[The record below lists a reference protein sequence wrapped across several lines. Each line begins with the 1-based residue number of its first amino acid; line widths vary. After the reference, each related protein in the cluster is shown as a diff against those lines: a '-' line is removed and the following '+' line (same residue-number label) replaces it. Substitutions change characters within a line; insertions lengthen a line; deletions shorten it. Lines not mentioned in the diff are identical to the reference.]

1 MCNSAEQVL
10 VTALILLWF
19 KSKFAL
25 LGKKRL
31 NFEYYFIY
39 LKYLKIICISNT
51 IVALFIYENPF

>member
-10 VTALILLWF
+10 LTALILLWF
-19 KSKFAL
+19 KNKYAL
-25 LGKKRL
+25 LGKERL